1 MFLYG
6 LYFHWLQKL
15 EFINIRNFT
24 ENDNL
29 SINDIF
35 YGVPDNL
42 VFCSNNEENIPK
54 ILKELKNLICP
65 INDCSNNWKT
75 KQKIIITEKNICV
88 DK

>member
-54 ILKELKNLICP
+54 ILEELKNLTCP